1 MARRRSFLTLLNGII
16 AGGLAAISMN
26 ANAESPPPE
35 RMPGEKPKP
44 AETPKRFFHHNG
56 PGGPGGP
63 GSSLGPDADAMRE
76 RAMRELQKLS
86 PEKRADLWKAV
97 WAVINL
103 PPEKR
108 QALLGMEEERRKF
121 AREEIDRAMSD
132 GGFQFDE
139 ETKKLFARRYFE
151 ERRTIEEKLRKESDE
166 KRRQLL
172 GEMRARLKQ
181 EFGAPAKSAPGEG
194 AK

>member
-1 MARRRSFLTLLNGII
+1 
-16 AGGLAAISMN
+16 
-26 ANAESPPPE
+26 
-35 RMPGEKPKP
+35 
-44 AETPKRFFHHNG
+44 
-56 PGGPGGP
+56 
-63 GSSLGPDADAMRE
+63 MRD

-108 QALLGMEEERRKF
+108 QMLLGMEDERRKF
-121 AREEIDRAMSD
+121 AREEIDRAMSEN
-132 GGFQFDE
+132 GIQLDE
-139 ETKKLFARRYFE
+139 ERKKLFSRRYFE
-151 ERRTIEEKLRKESDE
+151 ERRAIEEKLRKESDE

-172 GEMRARLKQ
+172 GEMRAKLKQ
-181 EFGAPAKSAPGEG
+181 EFGTASEKPAPGEG

>member
-1 MARRRSFLTLLNGII
+1 MARRRSFLTLLSGIV

-26 ANAESPPPE
+26 ASAEPPPE
-35 RMPGEKPKP
+35 RPPGEKPKP
-44 AETPKRFFHHNG
+44 SPSETPKRFFHHNG
-56 PGGPGGP
+56 PGGPGPSMGP
-63 GSSLGPDADAMRE
+63 EADAMRE

-86 PEKRADLWKAV
+86 PEQRADLWKAV

-108 QALLGMEEERRKF
+108 QMLLGMEEERRKF
-121 AREEIDRAMSD
+121 AREEIERAMNDS
-132 GGFQFDE
+132 GFQFDE
-139 ETKKLFARRYFE
+139 EKKKLFARRYFE

-181 EFGAPAKSAPGEG
+181 EFGAPAKSTPGEG

>member
-1 MARRRSFLTLLNGII
+1 MARRRSLLTLLSGIG
-16 AGGLAAISMN
+16 AGWLVAVSSAQ
-26 ANAESPPPE
+26 PPTEHP
-35 RMPGEKPKP
+35 PGERPNP
-44 AETPKRFFHHNG
+44 STPSEGSKRFFHH
-56 PGGPGGP
+56 GGPE
-63 GSSLGPDADAMRE
+63 SDAMRD

-86 PEKRADLWKAV
+86 PEQRAELWKAV
-97 WAVINL
+97 WTVLNL
-103 PPEKR
+103 PSEKR
-108 QALLGMEEERRKF
+108 QMLLGMDDERRKL

-132 GGFQFDE
+132 SGLHLDE
-139 ETKKLFARRYFE
+139 EKRKHFVHRYFE

-181 EFGAPAKSAPGEG
+181 EFETSAAKPAPGEG

>member
-1 MARRRSFLTLLNGII
+1 
-16 AGGLAAISMN
+16 
-26 ANAESPPPE
+26 
-35 RMPGEKPKP
+35 
-44 AETPKRFFHHNG
+44 
-56 PGGPGGP
+56 
-63 GSSLGPDADAMRE
+63 MRE
-76 RAMRELQKLS
+76 RAMHELQKLS

-97 WAVINL
+97 WTVINL

-108 QALLGMEEERRKF
+108 QMLLGMDEERRKF

-132 GGFQFDE
+132 SGLRLDE
-139 ETKKLFARRYFE
+139 EKRQLFVRRYFE
-151 ERRTIEEKLRKESDE
+151 ERRTIEEKLRKETDE

-181 EFGAPAKSAPGEG
+181 EFETAAAKPAPGEG

>member
-1 MARRRSFLTLLNGII
+1 
-16 AGGLAAISMN
+16 
-26 ANAESPPPE
+26 
-35 RMPGEKPKP
+35 
-44 AETPKRFFHHNG
+44 
-56 PGGPGGP
+56 
-63 GSSLGPDADAMRE
+63 MRE

-86 PEKRADLWKAV
+86 PEQRADLWKAV

-108 QALLGMEEERRKF
+108 QMVLGMDEERRKF
-121 AREEIDRAMSD
+121 AREEIERAMSD
-132 GGFQFDE
+132 NGLQLDE
-139 ETKKLFARRYFE
+139 ERRKVFVKRYFE
-151 ERRTIEEKLRKESDE
+151 ERRAIEEKLRKESDE

-181 EFGAPAKSAPGEG
+181 EFETAAAKPAPGEG